1 MCSSD
6 LFQDQLVGNAL
17 PEGAEAGTILQQYD
31 ENTDITLTV
40 VDAGKPVKPA
50 KEYYANLDK
59 KDLGDESPDVRER
72 KEKLAAALKYLQG
85 EISAAMES
93 GYLSD
98 EERESLKAQFSKAAG
113 RRVEI
118 TPELYLL
125 TVLNRKVRN
134 ADECGVTAAH
144 HNHFAVVRE
153 SRRPGGVLV

>member
-1 MCSSD
+1 MQRAVSVPSARRLD
-6 LFQDQLVGNAL
+6 FT
-17 PEGAEAGTILQQYD
+17 EWLQ
-31 ENTDITLTV
+31 ENLQ
-40 VDAGKPVKPA
+40 
-50 KEYYANLDK
+50 DK

-85 EISAAMES
+85 EISAAMEP

-98 EERESLKAQFSKAAG
+98 EEKESLEAQFSKAAG

-134 ADECGVTAAH
+134 AD
-144 HNHFAVVRE
+144 
-153 SRRPGGVLV
+153 